1 MTSKQPNDLDDERY
15 ETEEFLVYVDLDT
28 KLLDEQLS
36 KSNTK
41 VKFLGIDTENPIMQ
55 LNNQLFKGNFNFILI
70 CNESHMN
77 LQHKMNSCRNS
88 DLIVCVTC
96 FIVEF
101 P

>member
-1 MTSKQPNDLDDERY
+1 MTSKDLNDERY

-55 LNNQLFKGNFNFILI
+55 LNNQLFKGNFYFNIFRHK
-70 CNESHMN
+70 SHMN
-77 LQHKMNSCRNS
+77 LQQEMNSCRNC
-88 DLIVCVTC
+88 DFVVA
-96 FIVEF
+96 
-101 P
+101 